1 MGVENLEAAKSD
13 ESADEMAE
21 REDYEAK
28 HERRYQEREAA
39 RKERSRILGHE
50 IVNTQDRAE
59 ARRARYD
66 RLGGKEEAE
75 EETTSEAEGEG
86 ETPAPSENSQ

>member
-1 MGVENLEAAKSD
+1 MGIENIEAAKAD

-28 HERRYQEREAA
+28 HERRYREKEEA
-39 RKERSRILGHE
+39 RKERSRLLGHE

-59 ARRARYD
+59 ARRARYE
-66 RLGGKEEAE
+66 RLSGEEAVQAE
-75 EETTSEAEGEG
+75 SEVETSAYETSE
-86 ETPAPSENSQ
+86 

>member
-1 MGVENLEAAKSD
+1 MGVENLEAATSD

-59 ARRARYD
+59 ARKARYE
-66 RLGGKEEAE
+66 RLAGEEKAE
-75 EETTSEAEGEG
+75 EDTTAKAEGED
-86 ETPAPSENSQ
+86 ETSAQSENSE